1 MGSSKSWTGLTSRQ
15 AAELATETVDLVESG
30 DPLGDAAEAG
40 NVELV
45 EKLLK
50 GRGIIFKLDA
60 TLLGK
65 ILKQLGESEAKKRST
80 TNGKPGFEHAHLGH
94 SIATT
99 LVGFLRVFGA
109 VSSLFSCWI
118 LGYKLKRFT
127 SFSLLQNG
135 EIFGC
140 SITGSGIER
149 LNCLGTTM
157 AKPPW
162 FVRPETTTSKSSSR
176 CSGLELTPTKLEAPG
191 KSSMFF
197 YVFPNLW
204 EPPHSISGCW
214 SFHLLS
220 HAIPRW
226 SSESFNGGGLPWLR
240 GADEEAAWRFIDQGG
255 PAGFTP
261 ERDSFVHGV
270 EASGGC
276 EGGEADP
283 VEGWDCWGWVRTQK
297 SLGENWMKL
306 EHQELPRPSRPEGG
320 SGTGPAVHFGCSS
333 GAIGCQGGCER
344 RGRVRWQDAATPS
357 SSTRVCWDGDAD
369 QAQRPRLFDHGKLKR

>member
-127 SFSLLQNG
+127 SFSLQNG

-149 LNCLGTTM
+149 LNCLGTAM
-157 AKPPW
+157 AKP
-162 FVRPETTTSKSSSR
+162 
-176 CSGLELTPTKLEAPG
+176 
-191 KSSMFF
+191 
-197 YVFPNLW
+197 
-204 EPPHSISGCW
+204 H
-214 SFHLLS
+214 
-220 HAIPRW
+220 
-226 SSESFNGGGLPWLR
+226 
-240 GADEEAAWRFIDQGG
+240 
-255 PAGFTP
+255 
-261 ERDSFVHGV
+261 
-270 EASGGC
+270 
-276 EGGEADP
+276 
-283 VEGWDCWGWVRTQK
+283 
-297 SLGENWMKL
+297 
-306 EHQELPRPSRPEGG
+306 
-320 SGTGPAVHFGCSS
+320 
-333 GAIGCQGGCER
+333 
-344 RGRVRWQDAATPS
+344 
-357 SSTRVCWDGDAD
+357 
-369 QAQRPRLFDHGKLKR
+369 

>member
-127 SFSLLQNG
+127 SFSLQNG

-157 AKPPW
+157 AKPP
-162 FVRPETTTSKSSSR
+162 
-176 CSGLELTPTKLEAPG
+176 
-191 KSSMFF
+191 
-197 YVFPNLW
+197 
-204 EPPHSISGCW
+204 
-214 SFHLLS
+214 
-220 HAIPRW
+220 
-226 SSESFNGGGLPWLR
+226 
-240 GADEEAAWRFIDQGG
+240 
-255 PAGFTP
+255 
-261 ERDSFVHGV
+261 
-270 EASGGC
+270 
-276 EGGEADP
+276 
-283 VEGWDCWGWVRTQK
+283 
-297 SLGENWMKL
+297 
-306 EHQELPRPSRPEGG
+306 
-320 SGTGPAVHFGCSS
+320 
-333 GAIGCQGGCER
+333 
-344 RGRVRWQDAATPS
+344 
-357 SSTRVCWDGDAD
+357 
-369 QAQRPRLFDHGKLKR
+369 

>member
-94 SIATT
+94 SMATT

-127 SFSLLQNG
+127 SFSLQNG

-157 AKPPW
+157 AKPP
-162 FVRPETTTSKSSSR
+162 
-176 CSGLELTPTKLEAPG
+176 
-191 KSSMFF
+191 
-197 YVFPNLW
+197 
-204 EPPHSISGCW
+204 
-214 SFHLLS
+214 
-220 HAIPRW
+220 
-226 SSESFNGGGLPWLR
+226 
-240 GADEEAAWRFIDQGG
+240 
-255 PAGFTP
+255 
-261 ERDSFVHGV
+261 
-270 EASGGC
+270 
-276 EGGEADP
+276 
-283 VEGWDCWGWVRTQK
+283 
-297 SLGENWMKL
+297 
-306 EHQELPRPSRPEGG
+306 
-320 SGTGPAVHFGCSS
+320 
-333 GAIGCQGGCER
+333 
-344 RGRVRWQDAATPS
+344 
-357 SSTRVCWDGDAD
+357 
-369 QAQRPRLFDHGKLKR
+369 

>member
-149 LNCLGTTM
+149 LNCLGTAM
-157 AKPPW
+157 AKP
-162 FVRPETTTSKSSSR
+162 
-176 CSGLELTPTKLEAPG
+176 
-191 KSSMFF
+191 
-197 YVFPNLW
+197 
-204 EPPHSISGCW
+204 H
-214 SFHLLS
+214 
-220 HAIPRW
+220 
-226 SSESFNGGGLPWLR
+226 
-240 GADEEAAWRFIDQGG
+240 
-255 PAGFTP
+255 
-261 ERDSFVHGV
+261 
-270 EASGGC
+270 
-276 EGGEADP
+276 
-283 VEGWDCWGWVRTQK
+283 
-297 SLGENWMKL
+297 
-306 EHQELPRPSRPEGG
+306 
-320 SGTGPAVHFGCSS
+320 
-333 GAIGCQGGCER
+333 
-344 RGRVRWQDAATPS
+344 
-357 SSTRVCWDGDAD
+357 
-369 QAQRPRLFDHGKLKR
+369 

>member
-94 SIATT
+94 SMATT

-157 AKPPW
+157 AKPP
-162 FVRPETTTSKSSSR
+162 
-176 CSGLELTPTKLEAPG
+176 
-191 KSSMFF
+191 
-197 YVFPNLW
+197 
-204 EPPHSISGCW
+204 
-214 SFHLLS
+214 
-220 HAIPRW
+220 
-226 SSESFNGGGLPWLR
+226 
-240 GADEEAAWRFIDQGG
+240 
-255 PAGFTP
+255 
-261 ERDSFVHGV
+261 
-270 EASGGC
+270 
-276 EGGEADP
+276 
-283 VEGWDCWGWVRTQK
+283 
-297 SLGENWMKL
+297 
-306 EHQELPRPSRPEGG
+306 
-320 SGTGPAVHFGCSS
+320 
-333 GAIGCQGGCER
+333 
-344 RGRVRWQDAATPS
+344 
-357 SSTRVCWDGDAD
+357 
-369 QAQRPRLFDHGKLKR
+369 

>member
-1 MGSSKSWTGLTSRQ
+1 M
-15 AAELATETVDLVESG
+15 
-30 DPLGDAAEAG
+30 
-40 NVELV
+40 
-45 EKLLK
+45 
-50 GRGIIFKLDA
+50 
-60 TLLGK
+60 
-65 ILKQLGESEAKKRST
+65 
-80 TNGKPGFEHAHLGH
+80 
-94 SIATT
+94 
-99 LVGFLRVFGA
+99 
-109 VSSLFSCWI
+109 
-118 LGYKLKRFT
+118 
-127 SFSLLQNG
+127 
-135 EIFGC
+135 
-140 SITGSGIER
+140 
-149 LNCLGTTM
+149 
-157 AKPPW
+157 
-162 FVRPETTTSKSSSR
+162 
-176 CSGLELTPTKLEAPG
+176 
-191 KSSMFF
+191 
-197 YVFPNLW
+197 
-204 EPPHSISGCW
+204 
-214 SFHLLS
+214 LS

-344 RGRVRWQDAATPS
+344 RGRVR
-357 SSTRVCWDGDAD
+357 
-369 QAQRPRLFDHGKLKR
+369 